1 MSLGNV
7 TGPITLLDAQAISS
21 TNTVTSSAIQLDY
34 LSFVALQIT
43 TTGTATGSAKIQA
56 SIDGTTWMDAPN
68 SGNTAN
74 KTVSGAAS
82 QYWDVANVSVRYMRV
97 SYTNATNSGTLTVK
111 AYAKGRI

>member
-21 TNTVTSSAIQLDY
+21 TNTVTSSALQLDY
-34 LSFVALQIT
+34 LSFVAITIT
-43 TTGTATGSAKIQA
+43 TTSTATGTAKLQV
-56 SIDGTTWMDAPN
+56 SLDGSTWIDAPN

-74 KTVSGAAS
+74 KSVSGAGSA
-82 QYWDVANVSVRYMRV
+82 YWDVPNVSIRYIRV

-111 AYAKGRI
+111 AFAKGRV